1 MISFEEQL
9 KTIKRGVADIVTE
22 SELEAK
28 LKKSIKQNK
37 PLIIKLGIDPNAS
50 DIHLGHT
57 VALNKLRQF
66 QNLGHKVV
74 LIIGDYTAMIGDPSG
89 RMSERPQLDH
99 DTIMKNLAT
108 YKEQAYKILDKDKL
122 EIVFNGAWFEKLNFQ
137 DVIKLVSKFTLAQML
152 EHDYF
157 DKRFKGGL
165 PLSMHELLYP
175 MMQGYDSVMIK
186 ADIELGGTDQ
196 RFNVIAGRY
205 LQKESGQ
212 ESQVGLFTPI
222 LAGLDGKNKMS
233 KSLNNYIGISD
244 KPEDMYGKA
253 MSIPDEL
260 IIQYFEL
267 VTDIEMEEINKMEK
281 SMKEGTNPRDI
292 KKKLAHEIVKRFH
305 TEAAANAAEENF
317 SRVFSDREMPEK
329 IEEFKVTEEKIPVVR
344 LLTMTKLAKSNSEAQ
359 RLISQGGVY
368 VNKERV
374 DDYKKEIHIKEPL
387 ILKVGK
393 RKFLKI
399 VR

>member
-1 MISFEEQL
+1 
-9 KTIKRGVADIVTE
+9 
-22 SELEAK
+22 
-28 LKKSIKQNK
+28 
-37 PLIIKLGIDPNAS
+37 
-50 DIHLGHT
+50 
-57 VALNKLRQF
+57 
-66 QNLGHKVV
+66 
-74 LIIGDYTAMIGDPSG
+74 
-89 RMSERPQLDH
+89 
-99 DTIMKNLAT
+99 MKNLAT

-122 EIVFNGAWFEKLNFQ
+122 EIVFNGTWFEKLSFQ

-157 DKRFKGGL
+157 DKRFKGGM
-165 PLSMHELLYP
+165 PLSMHEMLYP

-222 LAGLDGKNKMS
+222 LMGLDGKNKMS
-233 KSLNNYIGISD
+233 KSLNNYIGLND
-244 KPEDMYGKA
+244 KPEDMYGKV

-267 VTDIEMEEINKMEK
+267 ATDVDMEEIREMEK

-292 KKKLAHEIVKRFH
+292 KKKLARVIVKRFH

-317 SRVFSDREMPEK
+317 SRIFSGRELPEE
-329 IEEFKVTEEKIPVVR
+329 IEEFKVTEEKLSVVK
-344 LLTMTKLAKSNSEAQ
+344 LLTMTKLVKSNSEAQ

-368 VNKERV
+368 INKERI